1 MAKKKRAVELKRKTR
16 ETEILLKL
24 NLDGQGKAKINSPL
38 GFFNHLLEGFTVHSF
53 FDLELKAK
61 GDLEVDEHHL
71 IEDLGLALGEAFSR
85 ALVSKKGINRFGWA
99 LVPMDEALARVV
111 VDISSRPYLVYQ
123 VKIPRSRRWE
133 FNVNLVED
141 FFRAFVNQAG
151 VTLHIKLE
159 YGKDYHH
166 SLEAIFKAFG
176 RAVSKA
182 VSLNP
187 RVKSLPSSKGKL

>member
-24 NLDGQGKAKINSPL
+24 NLDGEGRARINTPL
-38 GFFNHLLEGFTVHSF
+38 GFFNHLLESFAVHSF

-99 LVPMDEALARVV
+99 LIPMDEALARVV
-111 VDISSRPYLVYQ
+111 VDISSRPYLVYE

-159 YGKDYHH
+159 YGRDYHH
-166 SLEAIFKAFG
+166 SLEAVFKGFG
-176 RAVSKA
+176 RALADA
-182 VSLNP
+182 VWLNP

>member
-24 NLDGQGKAKINSPL
+24 NLDGEGRARINTPL
-38 GFFNHLLEGFTVHSF
+38 GFFNHLLESFAVHSF

-99 LVPMDEALARVV
+99 LIPMDEALARVV
-111 VDISSRPYLVYQ
+111 VDISSRPYLVYE

-151 VTLHIKLE
+151 ITLHIKLE
-159 YGKDYHH
+159 YGRDYHH
-166 SLEAIFKAFG
+166 SLEAVFKGFG
-176 RAVSKA
+176 RALADA
-182 VSLNP
+182 VWLNP